1 MFFTK
6 PFEAAFKR
14 LPDDLIEKF
23 GLDIED
29 FLKFTTNNLPN
40 GN

>member
-1 MFFTK
+1 LFFTK

-23 GLDIED
+23 GLEAEKL
-29 FLKFTTNNLPN
+29 FKETQFKNEKK
-40 GN
+40 